1 MVIATLAFFFFPFEQ
16 MRIKKVII
24 KNSTNIQTNKKK
36 RMGRQNSKINGRINT
51 KQTVTHKNSHSHKKK
66 TRKEEKKKKEKKE

>member
-36 RMGRQNSKINGRINT
+36 EWAD
-51 KQTVTHKNSHSHKKK
+51 K
-66 TRKEEKKKKEKKE
+66 TPR

>member
-36 RMGRQNSKINGRINT
+36 NGQT
-51 KQTVTHKNSHSHKKK
+51 KLQDKW
-66 TRKEEKKKKEKKE
+66 